1 MIDSHFCV
9 CYTIY
14 SEVHIKNDHLVE
26 ELKKIIRALSME
38 IRDLR
43 DENESLWLMLDEIK
57 ESDIA
62 LKKQLDISEE
72 AALIE
77 YLSKQSPIVGEA

>member
-1 MIDSHFCV
+1 MKDP
-9 CYTIY
+9 
-14 SEVHIKNDHLVE
+14 LVE
-26 ELKKIIRALSME
+26 DLKNIIRTLSKE

-57 ESDIA
+57 VSDEA
-62 LKKQLDISEE
+62 LKRQLDATEE

-77 YLSKQSPIVGEA
+77 FISQQSPIVGEA

>member
-1 MIDSHFCV
+1 M
-9 CYTIY
+9 
-14 SEVHIKNDHLVE
+14 NDHMVE
-26 ELKKIIRALSME
+26 DLKNIIRTLSKE

-43 DENESLWLMLDEIK
+43 DENETLWLMLDEIK
-57 ESDIA
+57 ESDMA

>member
-1 MIDSHFCV
+1 M
-9 CYTIY
+9 
-14 SEVHIKNDHLVE
+14 NDHLVE
-26 ELKKIIRALSME
+26 ELKKIIRTLSIE

-57 ESDIA
+57 ESDMA
-62 LKKQLDISEE
+62 LKKQLDASEE

>member
-1 MIDSHFCV
+1 M
-9 CYTIY
+9 
-14 SEVHIKNDHLVE
+14 NDHLVE
-26 ELKKIIRALSME
+26 ELKKIIRTLSME

-57 ESDIA
+57 ESDMA
-62 LKKQLDISEE
+62 LKKQLDTSED

>member
-1 MIDSHFCV
+1 MKDP
-9 CYTIY
+9 
-14 SEVHIKNDHLVE
+14 LVE
-26 ELKKIIRALSME
+26 DLKNTIRTLSIE

-43 DENESLWLMLDEIK
+43 DENESLWMMLNEIK
-57 ESDIA
+57 ESDLA
-62 LKKQLDISEE
+62 LKKQLDASEE

>member
-1 MIDSHFCV
+1 M
-9 CYTIY
+9 
-14 SEVHIKNDHLVE
+14 NDHLVE
-26 ELKKIIRALSME
+26 ELKKIIRTLSME

-43 DENESLWLMLDEIK
+43 DENEYLWLMLDEIK
-57 ESDIA
+57 ESDMA
-62 LKKQLDISEE
+62 LKKQLDASEE